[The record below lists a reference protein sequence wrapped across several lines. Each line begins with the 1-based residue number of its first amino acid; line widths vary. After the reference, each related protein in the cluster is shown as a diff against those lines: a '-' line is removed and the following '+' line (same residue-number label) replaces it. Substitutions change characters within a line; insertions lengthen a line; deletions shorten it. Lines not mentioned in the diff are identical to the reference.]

1 MKLNT
6 LSLLPSGEEWGGTK
20 LSFNMKNRLL
30 TWIFGVLAICLS
42 APLAAQV
49 SFGNAQKFNDGWLF
63 RLEDD
68 STFKQKAYEDTKWRK
83 LDLPHDWSIEGQIS
97 PDLASCT
104 GYLPGGIGWYRKHF
118 KVSDKQARHYI
129 YFEGVYN
136 RSEVY
141 LNGHLLGKR
150 PNGYISFMYDLTPY
164 LKEGEDNV
172 LAVRV
177 DHSRSAD
184 SRWYTGSGIYRDVW
198 MVSAGDIHF
207 AQWGIGW
214 KATSLTDR
222 RATVA
227 VDVEVQKHVE
237 ASGKLEVKT
246 SLFDAEGKEVAK
258 ASRKIADG
266 KVGTAKETLTLRVNK
281 PNRWDLDTPYLY
293 TLKTELLADGKL
305 IDVAETNVGLR
316 TLEFDPNKGFA
327 LNGRWMKVKGVC
339 LHHDAGVLGAVVP
352 PEVWER
358 RLLNLKK
365 YIGVNAIRLSHNPQ
379 APVLYDLCD
388 RLGLLVMDE
397 ASDEWEFPKRKWIK
411 GWNKGEPGYQGSYD
425 FFEEWIE
432 RDVTDMVRRDRNHP
446 SVFLWS
452 IGNEV
457 DYPNDPYSHPVLD
470 GTTINQPM
478 FGGYKPDAPDAMRI
492 GVIAQ
497 RLAAC
502 VRAVDTSRP
511 VTGALA
517 GVVMSNQ
524 TAYPEAVDVV
534 GYNYTENR
542 YDEDHATYPDRII
555 YGSETGS
562 GIDTWHAV
570 RDRDFIFGQFIWTGT
585 DYLGEAGAWP
595 SRGLGT
601 GLLDFASQP
610 KPRAWFRASMWKEEP
625 VTYAG
630 TYPKNRWVLPD
641 AWDVWNYEPGQE
653 IRVVC
658 YTNAPQARL
667 MLNGK
672 EVGTMKPYDDKS
684 GIIYWDIPYEA
695 GELVAEGCDASGKVL
710 SSYTLRT
717 TGRPYAIR
725 VKADRE
731 TLSAGKATAHIEI
744 EVVDEKG
751 LPVKLADN
759 EITCRVEG
767 PARLLGLEN
776 GANNDMSEHRDNRQ
790 RVHMGRLLA
799 YIQTI
804 GEPGDIRIT
813 FTSPLLQKAE
823 VVIKAE

>member
-305 IDVAETNVGLR
+305 IDAAETNVGLR

>member
-1 MKLNT
+1 MMKHIIFFITFTFLFG
-6 LSLLPSGEEWGGTK
+6 L
-20 LSFNMKNRLL
+20 RLE
-30 TWIFGVLAICLS
+30 
-42 APLAAQV
+42 AQV
-49 SFGNAQKFNDGWLF
+49 SFGKAVNFNGGWLF
-63 RLEDD
+63 QLVDD
-68 STFKQKAYEDTKWRK
+68 SAAVVEGYDDSRWRK
-83 LDLPHDWSIEGQIS
+83 LDLPHDWSIEGQLS

-118 KVSDKQARHYI
+118 RVTDDAARHYI

-164 LKEGEDNV
+164 LKEGDNV

-198 MVSAGDIHF
+198 MVSAPDVHF

-214 KATSLTDR
+214 QATSLTDR
-222 RATVA
+222 RATIA
-227 VDVEVQKHVE
+227 VDVEVEKHVE
-237 ASGKLEVKT
+237 ATDRLEVRT
-246 SLFDAEGKEVAK
+246 TLLDAEGRQVAQ
-258 ASRKIADG
+258 ASGRVSDG
-266 KVGTAKETLTLRVNK
+266 KVGLTKRTLTLQVNRPK
-281 PNRWDLDTPYLY
+281 RWDLDTPYLY
-293 TLKTELLADGKL
+293 TLKTELLADGKRL
-305 IDVAETNVGLR
+305 DGSETKVGLR
-316 TLEFDPNKGFA
+316 TLEFDPDKGFA

-358 RLLNLKK
+358 RLTNLKK
-365 YIGVNAIRLSHNPQ
+365 YLGANAIRMSHNPQ
-379 APVLYDLCD
+379 APIVYDLCD

-411 GWNKGEPGYQGSYD
+411 GWNKGEPGYQGSFD

-432 RDVTDMVRRDRNHP
+432 QDVTDMVRRDRNHP

-457 DYPNDPYSHPVLD
+457 DYPNDPYSHPILD
-470 GTTINQPM
+470 GAGATINQPM

-492 GVIAQ
+492 GAIAQ

-502 VRAVDTSRP
+502 VRAVDKSRP

-542 YDEDHATYPDRII
+542 YDEDHATYPDRVI

-562 GIDTWHAV
+562 GIGAWQAV
-570 RDRDFIFGQFIWTGT
+570 KDRDFIFGQFVWTGT
-585 DYLGEAGAWP
+585 DYLGEAGVWP

-601 GLLDFASQP
+601 GLLDFASLP
-610 KPRAWFRASMWKEEP
+610 KPRGHHRAALWGEKP
-625 VTYAG
+625 VTYIG
-630 TYPKNRWVLPD
+630 TYPKRDDLSPD
-641 AWDVWNYEPGQE
+641 AWDIWNYESGQQV
-653 IRVVC
+653 RVVC

-667 MLNGK
+667 LLNDK
-672 EVGTMKPYDDKS
+672 VVGEMKPYDAKS
-684 GIIYWDIPYEA
+684 GIIHWDIPYEA
-695 GELVAEGCDASGKVL
+695 GELRAEGCDESGKVL
-710 SSYTLRT
+710 SSYAVRSSGL
-717 TGRPYAIR
+717 PYALR
-725 VKADRE
+725 VTADCD
-731 TLSAGKATAHIEI
+731 TLSADRRVAHVLV
-744 EVVDEKG
+744 EVVDEQG
-751 LPVKLADN
+751 VPVRLADS
-759 EITCRVEG
+759 EITCRIEG

-776 GANNDMSEHRDNRQ
+776 GNNSDMSEHRDHRQ
-790 RVHMGRLLA
+790 RVWRGRLLA
-799 YIQTI
+799 YVQAT
-804 GEPGDIRIT
+804 GEAGDIRIR

-823 VVIKAE
+823 VVLRGDAFSK

>member
-1 MKLNT
+1 MMKHIIFFITFTFLFG
-6 LSLLPSGEEWGGTK
+6 L
-20 LSFNMKNRLL
+20 RLE
-30 TWIFGVLAICLS
+30 
-42 APLAAQV
+42 AQV
-49 SFGNAQKFNDGWLF
+49 SFGKAVNFNGGWLF
-63 RLEDD
+63 QLADD
-68 STFKQKAYEDTKWRK
+68 SAAVGEDYDDSRWRK
-83 LDLPHDWSIEGQIS
+83 LDLPHDWSIEGQLS

-118 KVSDKQARHYI
+118 RVTDDAARHYI

-164 LKEGEDNV
+164 LKEGDNV

-198 MVSAGDIHF
+198 MVSAPDVHF

-214 KATSLTDR
+214 QATSLTDR
-222 RATVA
+222 RATIA
-227 VDVEVQKHVE
+227 VDVEVEKHVE
-237 ASGKLEVKT
+237 ATGRLEVRT
-246 SLFDAEGKEVAK
+246 TLLDAEGRQVAQ
-258 ASRKIADG
+258 ASGRVSDG
-266 KVGTAKETLTLRVNK
+266 KVGLTKRTLTLQVNRPK
-281 PNRWDLDTPYLY
+281 RWDLDTPYLY
-293 TLKTELLADGKL
+293 TLKTELLADGKRL
-305 IDVAETNVGLR
+305 DGSETKVGLR
-316 TLEFDPNKGFA
+316 TLEFDPDKGFA

-358 RLLNLKK
+358 RLTNLKK
-365 YIGVNAIRLSHNPQ
+365 YLGANAIRMSHNPQ
-379 APVLYDLCD
+379 APIVYDLCD

-411 GWNKGEPGYQGSYD
+411 GWNKGEPGYQGSFD

-432 RDVTDMVRRDRNHP
+432 QDVTDMVRRDRNHP

-457 DYPNDPYSHPVLD
+457 DYPNDPYSHPILD
-470 GTTINQPM
+470 GAGAAINQPM

-502 VRAVDTSRP
+502 VRAVDKSRL

-542 YDEDHATYPDRII
+542 YDEDHATYPDRVI

-562 GIDTWHAV
+562 GIGAWQV
-570 RDRDFIFGQFIWTGT
+570 VKDRDFIFGQFVWTGT

-601 GLLDFASQP
+601 GLLDFASLP
-610 KPRAWFRASMWKEEP
+610 KPRGHHRAALWSEKP
-625 VTYAG
+625 VTYIG
-630 TYPKNRWVLPD
+630 TYPKRDDLSPD
-641 AWDVWNYEPGQE
+641 AWDIWNYEPGQQ

-667 MLNGK
+667 LLNDK
-672 EVGTMKPYDDKS
+672 VVGEMKPYDVKS
-684 GIIYWDIPYEA
+684 GIIHWDIPYEA
-695 GELVAEGCDASGKVL
+695 GELRAEGCDESGKVL
-710 SSYTLRT
+710 SSYAVRSSGL
-717 TGRPYAIR
+717 PYALR
-725 VKADRE
+725 VTADCD
-731 TLSAGKATAHIEI
+731 TLSADRRVAHVLV
-744 EVVDEKG
+744 EVVDEQG
-751 LPVKLADN
+751 IPVRLADS
-759 EITCRVEG
+759 EITCRIEG

-776 GANNDMSEHRDNRQ
+776 GNNSDMSEHRDHRQ
-790 RVHMGRLLA
+790 RVWRGRLLA
-799 YIQTI
+799 YVQAT
-804 GEPGDIRIT
+804 GEAGNIRIR

-823 VVIKAE
+823 VVLRGDAFSK

>member
-68 STFKQKAYEDTKWRK
+68 STFKQKAYDDTKWRK

-150 PNGYISFMYDLTPY
+150 PNGYISFLYDLTPY

-266 KVGTAKETLTLRVNK
+266 KVGTAKETLTLRMNK

-305 IDVAETNVGLR
+305 IDAAETNVGLR

-492 GVIAQ
+492 GGIAQ

-630 TYPKNRWVLPD
+630 TYPKNRWVSPD

-767 PARLLGLEN
+767 SARLLGLEN

-799 YIQTI
+799 YIQTT
-804 GEPGDIRIT
+804 GEAGDIRIT

>member
-1 MKLNT
+1 
-6 LSLLPSGEEWGGTK
+6 
-20 LSFNMKNRLL
+20 MKNRLL

-150 PNGYISFMYDLTPY
+150 PNGYISFLYDLTPY

-305 IDVAETNVGLR
+305 IDAAETNVGLR

-610 KPRAWFRASMWKEEP
+610 KPRAWFRASMWREEP

-630 TYPKNRWVLPD
+630 TYPKNRWVSPD

-799 YIQTI
+799 YIQTT
-804 GEPGDIRIT
+804 GELGDIRIT

>member
-1 MKLNT
+1 MKDI
-6 LSLLPSGEEWGGTK
+6 
-20 LSFNMKNRLL
+20 FMKKTLL
-30 TWIFGVLAICLS
+30 TWILGVLTICLAVPMS
-42 APLAAQV
+42 AQV
-49 SFGNAQKFNDGWLF
+49 SFGEARKFNDGWLF

-68 STFKQKAYEDTKWRK
+68 SAFKQNVYDDAEWRK

-118 KVSDKQARHYI
+118 SVSDKAARHYI

-164 LKEGEDNV
+164 LKKDGDNV

-214 KATSLTDR
+214 HATSLTDR
-222 RATVA
+222 RATIA
-227 VDVEVQKHVE
+227 VDVEVQKHVD
-237 ASGKLEVKT
+237 ASRKLEVKA
-246 SLFDAEGKEVAK
+246 SLFDAEGEEVAK

-266 KVGTAKETLTLRVNK
+266 KVGLTQQTLTLRVNSPK
-281 PNRWDLDTPYLY
+281 RWDLDTPYLY
-293 TLKTELLADGKL
+293 TLKTELLADGER
-305 IDVAETNVGLR
+305 IDAAETKVGLR
-316 TLEFDPNKGFA
+316 TLEFDSNKGFA

-358 RLLNLKK
+358 RLLNLKN

-411 GWNKGEPGYQGSYD
+411 GWNKGEPGFQGSYD

-432 RDVTDMVRRDRNHP
+432 QDVTDMVRRDRNHP
-446 SVFLWS
+446 SIFLWS

-457 DYPNDPYSHPVLD
+457 DYPNDPYSHPILD

-497 RLAAC
+497 RLADC
-502 VRAVDTSRP
+502 VRAVDKSRP

-542 YDEDHATYPDRII
+542 YDEDHATYPNRII

-601 GLLDFASQP
+601 GLLDFASLP
-610 KPRAWFRASMWKEEP
+610 KPRAWFRATMWKDES

-630 TYPKNRWVLPD
+630 TYPKNRWVSPD
-641 AWDVWNYEPGQE
+641 AWDIWNYEPGQE

-672 EVGTMKPYDDKS
+672 EVGAMKPYDDKS
-684 GIIYWDIPYEA
+684 GILYWDIPYEA
-695 GELVAEGCDASGKVL
+695 GELIAEGCDASGEVL
-710 SSYTLRT
+710 SSYILRT

-744 EVVDEKG
+744 KVVDERG
-751 LPVKLADN
+751 LTVKLADN

-799 YIQTI
+799 YIQTT
-804 GEPGDIRIT
+804 GETGDIRVT

-823 VVIKAE
+823 VTIKAE

>member
-1 MKLNT
+1 MMKHIIFFITFTFLF
-6 LSLLPSGEEWGGTK
+6 SL
-20 LSFNMKNRLL
+20 RLE
-30 TWIFGVLAICLS
+30 
-42 APLAAQV
+42 AQV
-49 SFGNAQKFNDGWLF
+49 SFGKAANFNGGWLF
-63 RLEDD
+63 QLVDD
-68 STFKQKAYEDTKWRK
+68 SAAVVEGYDDSRWRK
-83 LDLPHDWSIEGQIS
+83 LDLPHDWSIEGQLS

-118 KVSDKQARHYI
+118 RVTDDAARHYI

-164 LKEGEDNV
+164 LKEGDNV

-198 MVSAGDIHF
+198 MVSAPDVHF

-214 KATSLTDR
+214 QATSLTDR
-222 RATVA
+222 RATIA
-227 VDVEVQKHVE
+227 VDVEVEKHVE
-237 ASGKLEVKT
+237 ATGRLEVRT
-246 SLFDAEGKEVAK
+246 TLLDAEGRQVAQ
-258 ASRKIADG
+258 ASGRVADG
-266 KVGTAKETLTLRVNK
+266 KIGLSKRTLTLQVNRPK
-281 PNRWDLDTPYLY
+281 RWDLDTPYLY
-293 TLKTELLADGKL
+293 TLKTELLADGKRL
-305 IDVAETNVGLR
+305 DGSETKVGLR
-316 TLEFDPNKGFA
+316 ALEFDPDKGFA

-358 RLLNLKK
+358 RLTNLKK
-365 YIGVNAIRLSHNPQ
+365 YLGANAIRMSHNPQ
-379 APVLYDLCD
+379 APIVYDLCD

-411 GWNKGEPGYQGSYD
+411 GWNKGEPGYQGSFD

-432 RDVTDMVRRDRNHP
+432 QDVTDMVRRDRNHP

-457 DYPNDPYSHPVLD
+457 DYPNDPYSHPILD
-470 GTTINQPM
+470 GAGAAINQPM

-502 VRAVDTSRP
+502 VRAVDKSRP

-542 YDEDHATYPDRII
+542 YDEDHATYPDRVI

-562 GIDTWHAV
+562 GIGAWQAV
-570 RDRDFIFGQFIWTGT
+570 KDRDFIFGQFVWTGT

-601 GLLDFASQP
+601 GLLDFASLL
-610 KPRAWFRASMWKEEP
+610 KPRGHHRAALWSEKP
-625 VTYAG
+625 VTYIG
-630 TYPKNRWVLPD
+630 TYPKRDDLSPD
-641 AWDVWNYEPGQE
+641 AWDIWNYEPEQQ

-667 MLNGK
+667 LLNDK
-672 EVGTMKPYDDKS
+672 VVGEMKPYDVKS
-684 GIIYWDIPYEA
+684 GIIHWDIPYEA
-695 GELVAEGCDASGKVL
+695 GELRAEGCDESGKVL
-710 SSYTLRT
+710 SSYAVRSSGL
-717 TGRPYAIR
+717 PYALR
-725 VKADRE
+725 VTADCD
-731 TLSAGKATAHIEI
+731 TLSADRRVAHVLV
-744 EVVDEKG
+744 EVVDEQG
-751 LPVKLADN
+751 VPVRLADN
-759 EITCRVEG
+759 EITCRIEG

-776 GANNDMSEHRDNRQ
+776 GNNSDMSEHRDHRQ
-790 RVHMGRLLA
+790 RVWRGRLLA
-799 YIQTI
+799 YVQAT
-804 GEPGDIRIT
+804 GEAGDIRIR

-823 VVIKAE
+823 VVLRGNAFSK

>member
-1 MKLNT
+1 MNKYIYQMASALL
-6 LSLLPSGEEWGGTK
+6 LSLL
-20 LSFNMKNRLL
+20 
-30 TWIFGVLAICLS
+30 CLQVK
-42 APLAAQV
+42 AQV
-49 SFGNAQKFNDGWLF
+49 SFGDAQTFNNGWLF
-63 RLEDD
+63 LLEDD
-68 STFKQKAYEDTKWRK
+68 SAAVRIDYDDSRWRR
-83 LDLPHDWSIEGQIS
+83 LDLPHDWSIEGQLS

-118 KVSDKQARHYI
+118 RVTDGADRHYI

-150 PNGYISFMYDLTPY
+150 PNGYISFLYDLTPY
-164 LKEGEDNV
+164 LKDGDNV

-198 MVSAGDIHF
+198 LVSASDIHF

-214 KATSLTDR
+214 HAVSLTDH
-222 RATVA
+222 RATIA
-227 VDVEVQKHVE
+227 VDVEVEKHVE
-237 ASGKLEVKT
+237 ATGRLEVKT
-246 SLFDAEGKEVAK
+246 VLLDAEGRQVVQ
-258 ASRKIADG
+258 ASGRVTDG
-266 KVGTAKETLTLRVNK
+266 KIGLCKQTMTLRVNRPK
-281 PNRWDLDTPYLY
+281 RWDLDTPYLY
-293 TLKTELLADGKL
+293 TLKTELFADGKRL
-305 IDVAETNVGLR
+305 DRSETKVGLR

-358 RLLNLKK
+358 RLTNLKK
-365 YIGVNAIRLSHNPQ
+365 YLGANAIRMSHNPQ
-379 APVLYDLCD
+379 APVVYDLCD

-411 GWNKGEPGYQGSYD
+411 GWNKGEPGYQGSFD

-457 DYPNDPYSHPVLD
+457 DYPNDPYSHPILD
-470 GTTINQPM
+470 GVGAAINQPM

-502 VRAVDTSRP
+502 VRAVDKSRP

-524 TAYPEAVDVV
+524 TAYPGAVDVV

-562 GIDTWHAV
+562 GIDAWYAV
-570 RDRDFIFGQFIWTGT
+570 KNKDFIFGQFIWTGT

-601 GLLDFASQP
+601 GLLDFASLP
-610 KPRAWFRASMWKEEP
+610 KPRGYHRATLWKEKP
-625 VTYAG
+625 VTYVG
-630 TYPKNRWVLPD
+630 TYPKHDYLSPD
-641 AWDVWNYEPGQE
+641 AWDIWNYEPGQE

-667 MLNGK
+667 LLNGK
-672 EVGTMKPYDDKS
+672 VVGAMRPYDVKS
-684 GIIYWDIPYEA
+684 GIIHWDIPYEA
-695 GELVAEGCDASGKVL
+695 GELRAEGCDEAGNVL
-710 SSYTLRT
+710 SSYAVRSSGL
-717 TGRPYAIR
+717 PYALR
-725 VKADRE
+725 VTADCDSLTADRRV
-731 TLSAGKATAHIEI
+731 AHVLV
-744 EVVDEKG
+744 EVVDEQG
-751 LPVKLADN
+751 VPVRLADN
-759 EITCRVEG
+759 EITCRIEG

-776 GANNDMSEHRDNRQ
+776 GDNGDMSEHRDNRQ
-790 RVHMGRLLA
+790 RVWHGRLLA
-799 YIQTI
+799 YVQAT
-804 GEPGDIRIT
+804 GETGDIRIR

-823 VVIKAE
+823 VVLQGEAFSR